1 MLNGLITWSLN
12 NRLMV
17 CILALTGVLIGGK
30 VLMHLPIDAFPD
42 TTPVQVQIN
51 TTAPALNPTEIEA
64 QITLPIE
71 LAVSGLPGLNNV
83 RSVSKFGLSQVVATF
98 DDDSNII
105 TARQLISERLSAAEL
120 PEGVPKPELGP
131 ISTGL
136 GEVFHYVLRSDN
148 PDRTLTEL
156 RELHDWVV
164 KPEMLKVAGTAEI
177 NSWGGYEKQF
187 QVLTD
192 PGRLIKYGLTF
203 DDLFEALEKNNQN
216 VGGGILKS
224 SGVGILVHGVG
235 IVTTIEDIENIV
247 VKSVDG
253 IPVRV
258 KSVAEVA
265 IGHEIRRGAVT
276 ADGKG
281 EVVLGLGFMLMG
293 ENSHEVTRNLK
304 KQLEQVQKA
313 LPEDVRVE
321 TVYDRTDLVDKVI
334 ETVSHNLLVGAILVV
349 VVLFVLIGNLRAG
362 LIVASA
368 IPLSLVFAG
377 TYMLEA
383 GIAASLLSLG
393 ALDFGLVVDGSV
405 VMVENMVRRLADEQH
420 RLGRKLMPD
429 ERSKILKEAPLEV
442 ARPVAFGVGIIIIV
456 FVPILT
462 LEGIEGKLFK
472 PMALTMIAALLG
484 SLILALTVVPVLA
497 TLFLP
502 RSMKEKDPLLI
513 RMVQYFYQ
521 PILKAA
527 MRLRYVVLV
536 VALALVVVSAAMA
549 MRMGGEFLP
558 KLGEGALVVNVIR
571 LAGIDLE
578 QSTAYNTRIERILLD
593 EFPDEIGR
601 AWSRIGA
608 AEVATDPMGTEL
620 TDIFLALNP
629 RGEWTKAETQAELTA
644 KIDELLRDLPGLNM
658 SITQPIEMR
667 MNEMVAGIRSDVGIK
682 IYGDD
687 FEKLTR
693 VSDDIQRVLLDV
705 EGSVDIS
712 GEQLTG
718 QPVLQ
723 IKVKPEAIARYGIP
737 TRAILGLVEAM
748 GGIEVGEIREGQR
761 RFPLVIRLPEKIRN
775 DVELLGNTLIPT
787 EGGPFIPLKRLADI
801 TMTEGPATIQR
812 EWSKRRVTVQT
823 NVRGRDVGSFVAEA
837 QKKIDEE
844 VDMPEGYTLQWGGQ
858 FENMERANQR
868 LMLVVP
874 LSLGLIFVL
883 LFFSLNSL
891 RQVFIV
897 ATGIPLG
904 AVGGVAA
911 LYLRDMP
918 FTVSAAIG
926 FIALSGVAILNGL
939 VLISFIQNLI
949 SEGKEVRVAVFE
961 GCRIRLRPVL
971 MTALVA
977 AVGFIPMALNTGV
990 GAEVQRPLA
999 TVVIGGIIS
1008 NTVLT
1013 LVVLPVLFVM
1023 FGVSSCEV
1031 DAVEKEIEV

>member
-1 MLNGLITWSLN
+1 MLNRLITWSLN
-12 NRLMV
+12 NRLIV
-17 CILALTGVLIGGK
+17 CILALAGVLIGGRA
-30 VLMHLPIDAFPD
+30 LMNIPIDAFPD

-83 RSVSKFGLSQVVATF
+83 RSISKFGLSQVVATF
-98 DDDSNII
+98 DDDSNIF
-105 TARQLISERLSAAEL
+105 TSRQLISERLATAEL
-120 PEGVPKPELGP
+120 PDGVPRPELGP

-148 PDRTLTEL
+148 PERTLTEL

-164 KPEMLKVAGTAEI
+164 KPDMLKVAGTAEI

-192 PGRLIKYGLTF
+192 PGKLIKYGLTF
-203 DDLFEALEKNNQN
+203 DDVFDALEKNNQN
-216 VGGGILKS
+216 VGGGILRS
-224 SGVGILVHGVG
+224 SGAGILVHGVG
-235 IVTTIEDIENIV
+235 IVTTIEEIENIV

-253 IPVRV
+253 VPVRI
-258 KSVAEVA
+258 SHVAKVA
-265 IGHEIRRGAVT
+265 LGHEIRRGAVT

-293 ENSHEVTRNLK
+293 ENSHEVTRKMK
-304 KQLEQVQKA
+304 KQLAEVQKA

-334 ETVSHNLLVGAILVV
+334 ETVFHNLLVGALLVIA
-349 VVLFVLIGNLRAG
+349 VLFALIGSLRAG

-377 TYMLEA
+377 NYMMEV

-393 ALDFGLVVDGSV
+393 ALDFGLVVDGAV
-405 VMVENMVRRLADEQH
+405 VMIENMVRRLADEQH
-420 RLGRKLMPD
+420 RLGR
-429 ERSKILKEAPLEV
+429 ILKPNERKKIMMEAPLEV

-502 RSMKEKDPLLI
+502 RSMKEKDPVLI
-513 RMVQYFYQ
+513 RIVQFFYQ

-527 MRLRYVVLV
+527 MRLRHVVLA
-536 VALALVVVSAAMA
+536 VALALVILTGLLT

-558 KLGEGALVVNVIR
+558 KLSEGALVINVIR

-578 QSTAYNTRIERILLD
+578 ESTAYNTRIERILLD

-620 TDIFLALNP
+620 TDIFLALKP
-629 RGEWTKAETQAELTA
+629 REEWKKVKTQAELTE
-644 KIDELLRDLPGLNM
+644 KIDVLLKDLPGLNM

-682 IYGDD
+682 VYGDD

-693 VSDDIQRVLLDV
+693 VSDDIQRVLKDIK
-705 EGSVDIS
+705 GSVDIS

-737 TRAILGLVEAM
+737 TRSILRLVEAM
-748 GGIEVGEIREGQR
+748 GGSEAGEIREGQR
-761 RFPLVIRLPEKIRN
+761 RFPLVVRLPEALRN
-775 DVELLGNTLIPT
+775 DVDALGNTLIPT

-801 TMTEGPATIQR
+801 SMTEGPATIQR

-837 QKKIDEE
+837 QRRIEDE
-844 VDMPEGYTLQWGGQ
+844 VKMPEGYTIEWGGQ
-858 FENMERANQR
+858 FENMGRANKR

-874 LSLGLIFVL
+874 LSLGSIFVL
-883 LFFSLNSL
+883 LFFSLKSM

-949 SEGKEVRVAVFE
+949 TEGKPVREAVFE

-999 TVVIGGIIS
+999 TVVIGGILS
-1008 NTVLT
+1008 NTILT
-1013 LVVLPVLFVM
+1013 LVVLPVLFIM
-1023 FGVSSCEV
+1023 FGDESKKT
-1031 DAVEKEIEV
+1031 EKAAS

>member
-17 CILALTGVLIGGK
+17 CILALTGVVIGGK
-30 VLMHLPIDAFPD
+30 ALMHIPIDAFPD

-105 TARQLISERLSAAEL
+105 TARQLISERLATADL

-203 DDLFEALEKNNQN
+203 DELSEALEKNNQN

-235 IVTTIEDIENIV
+235 IVTTLEDIENIV

-258 KSVAEVA
+258 KNVAEVA

-304 KQLEQVQKA
+304 KQLAEVQKA

-334 ETVSHNLLVGAILVV
+334 ETVSHNLLVGAILVI
-349 VVLFVLIGNLRAG
+349 VVLFALIGNLRAG

-368 IPLSLVFAG
+368 IPLSLIFAG
-377 TYMLEA
+377 TYMLEV

-393 ALDFGLVVDGSV
+393 ALDFGLVVGGAV

-420 RLGRKLMPD
+420 RLGRKLLPD
-429 ERSKILKEAPLEV
+429 ERSKILRAAPLEV

-497 TLFLP
+497 TMFLP
-502 RSMKEKDPLLI
+502 HSMKEKDPLLI

-521 PILKAA
+521 PILKVA
-527 MRLRYVVLV
+527 MRLRYVVLAI
-536 VALALVVVSAAMA
+536 ALA
-549 MRMGGEFLP
+549 
-558 KLGEGALVVNVIR
+558 
-571 LAGIDLE
+571 
-578 QSTAYNTRIERILLD
+578 
-593 EFPDEIGR
+593 
-601 AWSRIGA
+601 
-608 AEVATDPMGTEL
+608 
-620 TDIFLALNP
+620 
-629 RGEWTKAETQAELTA
+629 
-644 KIDELLRDLPGLNM
+644 
-658 SITQPIEMR
+658 
-667 MNEMVAGIRSDVGIK
+667 
-682 IYGDD
+682 
-687 FEKLTR
+687 
-693 VSDDIQRVLLDV
+693 
-705 EGSVDIS
+705 
-712 GEQLTG
+712 
-718 QPVLQ
+718 
-723 IKVKPEAIARYGIP
+723 
-737 TRAILGLVEAM
+737 
-748 GGIEVGEIREGQR
+748 
-761 RFPLVIRLPEKIRN
+761 
-775 DVELLGNTLIPT
+775 
-787 EGGPFIPLKRLADI
+787 
-801 TMTEGPATIQR
+801 
-812 EWSKRRVTVQT
+812 
-823 NVRGRDVGSFVAEA
+823 
-837 QKKIDEE
+837 
-844 VDMPEGYTLQWGGQ
+844 
-858 FENMERANQR
+858 
-868 LMLVVP
+868 
-874 LSLGLIFVL
+874 
-883 LFFSLNSL
+883 
-891 RQVFIV
+891 
-897 ATGIPLG
+897 
-904 AVGGVAA
+904 
-911 LYLRDMP
+911 
-918 FTVSAAIG
+918 
-926 FIALSGVAILNGL
+926 
-939 VLISFIQNLI
+939 
-949 SEGKEVRVAVFE
+949 
-961 GCRIRLRPVL
+961 
-971 MTALVA
+971 
-977 AVGFIPMALNTGV
+977 
-990 GAEVQRPLA
+990 
-999 TVVIGGIIS
+999 
-1008 NTVLT
+1008 

-1023 FGVSSCEV
+1023 FGVSKKDAGGAELEV
-1031 DAVEKEIEV
+1031 KEA